1 MGVSSRTST
10 TASERKSAAEEF
22 RKMLKET
29 GRKSRK
35 SRPAR
40 VPSGPRKRHNTEQD
54 ERPTPR
60 ASGKGRKRSVTRR
73 RKEIVGR
80 S

>member
-1 MGVSSRTST
+1 MGVSGKTST

-22 RKMLKET
+22 RKMLEKA

-40 VPSGPRKRHNTEQD
+40 VPSGPRKRHNTQQA
-54 ERPTPR
+54 ERPKPR
-60 ASGKGRKRSVTRR
+60 ATGKGKKRSVHTTA
-73 RKEIVGR
+73 
-80 S
+80 